1 VQSLSQLRFQD
12 KSALALRRDPAP
24 SRWSYRMQRLWLTPF
39 FRVMFRYGL
48 PVIVT
53 ATVMGAYLQNDIRRD
68 AVSAYF
74 AQLQQS
80 FEQRPEFRVNYV
92 AVEGASPDLADAV
105 RDALALTLPVSSFD
119 LDTQALQA
127 VAEKF
132 DAVAQAHVR
141 VRTGGVL
148 QVSLIER
155 EPALIWRQ
163 GDQLDLIDATGH
175 RVAGLAAR
183 GDRADLPVIAGEG
196 AAQRAVE
203 ALAILDAVGPMTP
216 RLRGLVRISE
226 RRWNLI
232 LDRNQSVL
240 LPAIN
245 PIGAIERLIALD
257 QAEDILAR
265 DILTIDLRDEQ
276 RPVLRLAP
284 VQRNEALDAS
294 GAIAPMENQL

>member
-1 VQSLSQLRFQD
+1 
-12 KSALALRRDPAP
+12 
-24 SRWSYRMQRLWLTPF
+24 
-39 FRVMFRYGL
+39 
-48 PVIVT
+48 
-53 ATVMGAYLQNDIRRD
+53 
-68 AVSAYF
+68 
-74 AQLQQS
+74 
-80 FEQRPEFRVNYV
+80 
-92 AVEGASPDLADAV
+92 
-105 RDALALTLPVSSFD
+105 
-119 LDTQALQA
+119 
-127 VAEKF
+127 
-132 DAVAQAHVR
+132 
-141 VRTGGVL
+141 
-148 QVSLIER
+148 
-155 EPALIWRQ
+155 
-163 GDQLDLIDATGH
+163 
-175 RVAGLAAR
+175 VAGLAAR

-196 AAQRAVE
+196 AAQHAVE

-294 GAIAPMENQL
+294 DAIAPMENQL